1 MVYLIPS
8 KSSLVVKSHAASD
21 VVSFTSAGKAA
32 LHASSS
38 SSMKLY
44 SMFICVEI
52 MLATAVI
59 RCSVYVT
66 TDEFLFSPVISSVGT
81 VPEGTA

>member
-8 KSSLVVKSHAASD
+8 KSPLVVKSHAASY

-32 LHASSS
+32 LHVPSSFL
-38 SSMKLY
+38 KLY